1 MAHGNMKSSARLLCP
16 PERML
21 KFQGWGTPYVHDT
34 VTVLSRDSG
43 TTTQGSA
50 FGSRAQIIAPAWES
64 MRACDGMRSAIT
76 GVDHASTEMVLTRQC
91 ADVSKLTYHMRING
105 DLLDRDLLASFDGQ
119 LRLR

>member
-21 KFQGWGTPYVHDT
+21 KFRGWGTPYVHDT

-50 FGSRAQIIAPAWES
+50 FGSRAQIIACLGIG
-64 MRACDGMRSAIT
+64 ACLRRNAVG
-76 GVDHASTEMVLTRQC
+76 DHWR
-91 ADVSKLTYHMRING
+91 
-105 DLLDRDLLASFDGQ
+105 
-119 LRLR
+119 